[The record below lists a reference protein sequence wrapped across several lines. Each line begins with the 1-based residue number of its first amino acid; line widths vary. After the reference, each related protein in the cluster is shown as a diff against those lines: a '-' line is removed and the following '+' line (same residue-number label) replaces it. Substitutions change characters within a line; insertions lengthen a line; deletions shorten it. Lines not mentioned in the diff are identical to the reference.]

1 MFYAISLC
9 YPENRFLRI
18 LDIECAEMQTC
29 FPMQNNLDMKCE
41 LGTPSNIAASICQK
55 VTTKLQHLNRS
66 FNLGTIIC
74 NLSSWNLFQDLLLP
88 EGPISATVKA
98 RQKVVKSW

>member
-9 YPENRFLRI
+9 YPENRFLSI

-55 VTTKLQHLNRS
+55 SDYKTSTPQQIVQFGHHHMQSFIMELVPGLIASGRTK
-66 FNLGTIIC
+66 
-74 NLSSWNLFQDLLLP
+74 
-88 EGPISATVKA
+88 
-98 RQKVVKSW
+98 RQ